1 MLFQQGLSLW
11 GDLLLNQK
19 MPEYKGLFRLWGSN
33 LSQFLKMQSKGVV
46 LELYEAPIYKREKAA
61 FSTFVSLPEASF
73 PALDGEE
80 VDSPSKASSFWP
92 SGWTS
97 STLLTGALFVS
108 SGPPH
113 STTEQG
119 WRCARGRPCSIPKCM
134 FMSIL
139 TLSTNWGGGV
149 KMHPGVDLVASQTV
163 LVVRLPHLTSKD
175 GWRCTRV
182 GPGSIP
188 NWCPVLYH
196 QDLYLI
202 SPDATWGVT
211 E

>member
-1 MLFQQGLSLW
+1 
-11 GDLLLNQK
+11 
-19 MPEYKGLFRLWGSN
+19 
-33 LSQFLKMQSKGVV
+33 MQSKGVV

-139 TLSTNWGGGV
+139 TLSTNWGGVGEDA
-149 KMHPGVDLVASQTV
+149 PRG
-163 LVVRLPHLTSKD
+163 
-175 GWRCTRV
+175 
-182 GPGSIP
+182 GPGGIP
-188 NWCPVLYH
+188 NCLSCPPSSSHKQGWVEMHQGWTWEYPKLMSSPLSSRSLFDFPWCHLGCYRVAFWCAFHVPKSWIPWFVFSE
-196 QDLYLI
+196 I
-202 SPDATWGVT
+202 SCLLALPLSI
-211 E
+211 